1 MASTR
6 TAHETLFA
14 EAWRAN
20 RSYLVNMA
28 FGMLGNIAAAEDA
41 VQEAFSRLAS
51 ANLDEIEEV
60 RGWLTVVTSRICL
73 DHVRAASSRREVPRD
88 AATLERPGGGGA
100 VPVASA
106 TPSSAPDPADRVTLD
121 DEVRMALLV
130 VLQRLSPIERVVFVL
145 HDVFRMPFDA
155 VASTLGRPV
164 STCRQMARRA
174 RLKVGAGGGGSGTG
188 EGGAKAGHDRVPAGR
203 RLAVDAAEHQQVA
216 EQFIRACANGDL
228 EGLLQIL
235 DPSVWGDVDL
245 GPLDNRSGQVRH
257 GASSVATNL
266 LRFMRGLTMVSN
278 PVGGHT
284 IVLAFTAQRLFAL
297 VLLTVDNGVVR
308 QIHVLA
314 DQEKLA
320 ALDSQLLAGAPGAA
334 GS

>member
-1 MASTR
+1 MAT
-6 TAHETLFA
+6 THTTHESLFA

-73 DHVRAASSRREVPRD
+73 DHVRAASSRREVSRD
-88 AATLERPGGGGA
+88 SATLERPGGGGGA
-100 VPVASA
+100 PVAAA
-106 TPSSAPDPADRVTLD
+106 TSSSAPDPADRVTLD

-155 VASTLGRPV
+155 VASTVGRPV
-164 STCRQMARRA
+164 PTCRQMARRA
-174 RLKVGAGGGGSGTG
+174 RLKVGAGGGAGDGADAG
-188 EGGAKAGHDRVPAGR
+188 LGGVPAGR
-203 RLAVDAAEHQQVA
+203 RLAVAAAEHQQVA

-245 GPLDNRSGQVRH
+245 GPLDIRSGQVRH

-284 IVLAFTAQRLFAL
+284 IVLAFTAQRLYAL